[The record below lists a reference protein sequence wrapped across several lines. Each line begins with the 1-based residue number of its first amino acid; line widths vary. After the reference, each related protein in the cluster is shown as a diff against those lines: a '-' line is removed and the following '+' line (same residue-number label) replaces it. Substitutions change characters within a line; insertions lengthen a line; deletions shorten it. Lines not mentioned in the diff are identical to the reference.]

1 MVSTDPARAEFAVGT
16 DFVCLAKEAR
26 YLVEQE
32 APSFFNPTLPHI
44 GGVQWELFID
54 LNPG

>member
-1 MVSTDPARAEFAVGT
+1 MVAARDT
-16 DFVCLAKEAR
+16 LDSDN

-32 APSFFNPTLPHI
+32 APSFSNPTLPHL
-44 GGVQWELFID
+44 GGVQLELYFD